1 MTPADGSNVK
11 VEVAANAATDGLNT
25 GPASAVSATAT
36 WDAAAPTVEIGG
48 VPAKINSRTVL
59 TATFTFSEAVTGFAI
74 GDVTVTG
81 GAAGA
86 FTAVSATVYTLAV
99 TPADGSN
106 VKVEVAADAATDGLN
121 TGPASAV
128 SATATWDAAAPTVE
142 IGGVQLAH
150 GAHRDVHVL
159 GGGDGVRDRRRDGH
173 RRRGGRVH
181 RRERNGLHAGGHAG
195 RRVEREGRGRAN
207 AATDGLNTGPAS
219 AVSATATWDAAA
231 PTVEIGGVPAKI
243 NSRTAL
249 TAFTFSEA

>member
-1 MTPADGSNVK
+1 MSVKVEVAANAATDGLNTGPASAVSATATWDAAAPTVEIGGVPAKINSRTVLTATFTFSEAVTGFAIGDVTVTGGAAGAFTAVSATVYTLAVTPADGSNVK

-128 SATATWDAAAPTVE
+128 SAT
-142 IGGVQLAH
+142 
-150 GAHRDVHVL
+150 R
-159 GGGDGVRDRRRDGH
+159 
-173 RRRGGRVH
+173 
-181 RRERNGLHAGGHAG
+181 
-195 RRVEREGRGRAN
+195 
-207 AATDGLNTGPAS
+207 
-219 AVSATATWDAAA
+219 
-231 PTVEIGGVPAKI
+231 
-243 NSRTAL
+243 
-249 TAFTFSEA
+249 